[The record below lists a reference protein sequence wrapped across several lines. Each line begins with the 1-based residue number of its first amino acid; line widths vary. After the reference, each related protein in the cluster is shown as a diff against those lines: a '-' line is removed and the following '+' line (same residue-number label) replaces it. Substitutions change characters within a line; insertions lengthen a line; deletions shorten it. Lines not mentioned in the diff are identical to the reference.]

1 MSRKVIK
8 RKKFKVLRGFLNTV
22 KVLCLTGFLIYGG
35 HTAYMYISGFV
46 GNIEAGIVEDPTA
59 CMLDVCRKYE
69 VTPDVMVTE
78 KAKKQILD
86 DFNSKVKKKYK
97 YVDWGDLTKPSGLH
111 VDEIRKIL
119 PESLKEYSQA
129 VYLAERDS
137 KYPVNA
143 IFILSLMKQ
152 ESDGGNSN
160 IAKTKN
166 NLFGIGAYDYD
177 TNKAIS
183 FDTKEDCIKYLCEL
197 LHTRYFTE
205 DVNSKSLP
213 IVNKEYCS
221 RQNWCSSIMRM
232 GIDLN
237 DTAIAIFSSPSE
249 NR

>member
-1 MSRKVIK
+1 MSRKVV
-8 RKKFKVLRGFLNTV
+8 RKKRSVLRGILNTFKVLLLSGLI
-22 KVLCLTGFLIYGG
+22 IYGG
-35 HTAYMYISGFV
+35 HTAYMYISGFI
-46 GNIEAGIVEDPTA
+46 GESSAGGVEDPMA
-59 CMLDVCRKYE
+59 CMLEVCNNHG
-69 VTPDVMVTE
+69 VTPDLMVTE
-78 KAKKQILD
+78 QAKNKILD
-86 DFNSKVKKKYK
+86 EFDSKVKKDFK

-119 PESLKEYSQA
+119 PENLKDYAQS

-137 KYPVNA
+137 KYPLNA

-177 TNKAIS
+177 TNQAMTFKTT
-183 FDTKEDCIKYLCEL
+183 DECIKYLCEL

-205 DVNSKSLP
+205 DAKSKSLP
-213 IVNKEYCS
+213 MVNKDYCS
-221 RQNWCSSIMRM
+221 KQNWCSSIMRM
-232 GIDLN
+232 GINLN